1 MIIFGP
7 NLNVAVVP
15 YCRDNH
21 LRSMMKEK
29 KTLKFQIIE
38 SNRMRNETENSLT
51 ISNDNV
57 HHRRTNNHSSLDLKE
72 E

>member
-29 KTLKFQIIE
+29 KNIKIGNIRDKQKNLTSSRMAGVDPVADANNVTLP
-38 SNRMRNETENSLT
+38 
-51 ISNDNV
+51 
-57 HHRRTNNHSSLDLKE
+57 
-72 E
+72 